1 MKEQMNSI
9 TKMLDEVQ
17 LQFEK
22 EQTLR
27 TGSNRDNKFYRKPN
41 IQKNYSDGKFKVDD
55 DSKKIEHRMTTGFN
69 NDIIIN
75 HNYDSYF

>member
-1 MKEQMNSI
+1 
-9 TKMLDEVQ
+9 MLDEVQ

-27 TGSNRDNKFYRKPN
+27 TGSNRDNKFYRKQN

-55 DSKKIEHRMTTGFN
+55 DSKKIYCVQKQEPSSGPSGTDSETSTVWIS
-69 NDIIIN
+69 DI
-75 HNYDSYF
+75 

>member
-1 MKEQMNSI
+1 MNSI

-27 TGSNRDNKFYRKPN
+27 TGSNRDNKFYRTKPN

-55 DSKKIEHRMTTGFN
+55 EKIER
-69 NDIIIN
+69 IE
-75 HNYDSYF
+75 

>member
-1 MKEQMNSI
+1 MNSI

-27 TGSNRDNKFYRKPN
+27 TSNRDNKFYRAKPN

-55 DSKKIEHRMTTGFN
+55 DSKNMRLEN
-69 NDIIIN
+69 
-75 HNYDSYF
+75 

>member
-1 MKEQMNSI
+1 
-9 TKMLDEVQ
+9 MLDEVQ

-27 TGSNRDNKFYRKPN
+27 TSNRDNKFYRAKPN

-55 DSKKIEHRMTTGFN
+55 DSKKIRLEN
-69 NDIIIN
+69 
-75 HNYDSYF
+75 